1 MAQEIIAIG
10 NQYMT
15 FNNRLIALKHLEIL
29 SQGYNYS
36 LDAEVRL
43 ELLQNTKEGR
53 DELIRVYNWLHLL
66 NNSLQDGGR
75 DVMLT
80 VNCIYANLPDKLEH
94 KDQTILGFDVKWDKE
109 EDAFV
114 YGDDI
119 LYYDPALGNEL
130 DSLINQLMM
139 NAGMELGYPSE
150 SAIDAVYLHPLYAEQ
165 LDKISN
171 TEGYIEDSKE

>member
-15 FNNRLIALKHLEIL
+15 FDNRLLALKHLEIR

-36 LDAEVRL
+36 LDAEVEL
-43 ELLQNTKEGR
+43 ELVQGTKAGR

-66 NNSLQDGGR
+66 NNSVQDEYR
-75 DVMLT
+75 DINVA
-80 VNCIYANLPDKLEH
+80 VNFVCKGLPDKLEH
-94 KDQTILGFDVKWDKE
+94 KDQTILGFYVKWDKE
-109 EDAFV
+109 EDDFV
-114 YGDDI
+114 HGGGI
-119 LYYDPALGNEL
+119 LYYDPAFGSEL
-130 DSLINQLMM
+130 DNLVNQLMM

-150 SAIDAVYLHPLYAEQ
+150 SAIDAVYLHPLYAEP

-171 TEGYIEDSKE
+171 TEGYIEDNKE

>member
-15 FNNRLIALKHLEIL
+15 FDNRLIALKHLEIR

-36 LDAEVRL
+36 LDAEIKL
-43 ELLQNTKEGR
+43 ELLHNTKAGR
-53 DELIRVYNWLHLL
+53 DELIRVYNWLRLL

-75 DVMLT
+75 SVMIT
-80 VNCIYANLPDKLEH
+80 ANCIYTDLPDELEH
-94 KDQTILGFDVKWDKE
+94 KDQTILGFDVKWDTE
-109 EDAFV
+109 EQAFV

-119 LYYDPALGNEL
+119 LYYNPSLGNEL
-130 DSLINQLMM
+130 DSLVNQLMT

-150 SAIDAVYLHPLYAEQ
+150 SAIDAVYLHPLYAEP

-171 TEGYIEDSKE
+171 TEGYIEDNKE

>member
-36 LDAEVRL
+36 LDAEVKL

-114 YGDDI
+114 HGDDI
-119 LYYDPALGNEL
+119 LYYDPSLGNEL
-130 DSLINQLMM
+130 DSLVNQLMM
-139 NAGMELGYPSE
+139 NAGMELDYPSE
-150 SAIDAVYLHPLYAEQ
+150 SAIDAVYLHPLYAEP

-171 TEGYIEDSKE
+171 TEGYIEDNKE

>member
-15 FNNRLIALKHLEIL
+15 FNNRLLALKHLEIL
-29 SQGYNYS
+29 SLGYNYS
-36 LDAEVRL
+36 LNAEVRL

-66 NNSLQDGGR
+66 NNSVQDEYR
-75 DVMLT
+75 DINVA
-80 VNCIYANLPDKLEH
+80 VNFVCKGLPDKLEH

-114 YGDDI
+114 HGGGI
-119 LYYDPALGNEL
+119 LYYDPAFGSEL
-130 DSLINQLMM
+130 DNLVNQLMM

-150 SAIDAVYLHPLYAEQ
+150 SAIDAVYLHPLYAEP

-171 TEGYIEDSKE
+171 TEGYIEDNKE